1 MSEAAS
7 SDLAEAPQALRDP
20 LLRRGFTALT
30 PIQTAVLDPELQ
42 NRDLRLSS
50 QTGSGKTVALG
61 FLLADH
67 VAPSAEGRGPFA
79 IVLVPTR
86 ELAAQVQS
94 ELAWLFA
101 DLKARVISV
110 TGGMNP
116 YPERKALEAGAEVV
130 VGTPGRLLDHL
141 TRGSLDPAHLRA
153 LVLDEADQ
161 MLDLGFRDELEAI
174 VERLPAARRT
184 HLVSATFSREVVA
197 LADRLQKDAVAV
209 EGTRLG
215 AANHDI
221 EHIAHAVHPTERDA
235 AIVNLLLLA
244 PEERTLIFVRTRA
257 AATEVAQGLSESGF
271 SAAPM
276 TGEMEQR
283 ERTRTLDAFRNG
295 QLRILVATDVAARG
309 IDVADIGRVIH
320 ADPPENLEAL
330 THRSGRTGRAG
341 KKGTSIVLTS
351 PRGIDRVSQL
361 FRAARV
367 QPKWAPLPDADAI
380 RAAADQ
386 RLRRDLESSE
396 QEPPARLLTL
406 AASLLESSD
415 PVALVAR
422 LLGRTSYEGPCEP
435 RPITSV
441 SPRRDSAPRPRPA
454 AMGAPVGN
462 RRFVP
467 FRINWGERHGA
478 DPRRLLAMVCRRG
491 NVRGQDVG
499 AIQIGPT
506 QSSFEIEAS
515 VSDEFAR
522 SIRRPDPRDPRV
534 RIEPIDFDA
543 AAAASAPTAP
553 VMARRPPFR
562 KPRPAVVETGS
573 EE

>member
-7 SDLAEAPQALRDP
+7 SDLADAPQALREP

-61 FLLADH
+61 ILLASH
-67 VAPSAEGRGPFA
+67 VEPSPESRGPFA

-174 VERLPAARRT
+174 VERLPAERRT

-197 LADRLQKDAVAV
+197 LADRLQHDAVAV

-283 ERTRTLDAFRNG
+283 ERTRTLDAFRSG

-341 KKGTSIVLTS
+341 KKGTSIVLSS

-386 RLRRDLESSE
+386 RLRRDLEESD
-396 QEPPARLLTL
+396 QPNPPRLLAL
-406 AASLLESSD
+406 AASLLEGTD

-422 LLGRTSYEGPCEP
+422 LLGRTNYEGPCEP
-435 RPITSV
+435 RQITSV
-441 SPRRDSAPRPRPA
+441 SPRRDMAPRPRPA
-454 AMGAPVGN
+454 AVGGAPMGN

-534 RIEPIDFDA
+534 RIEPVDFDA
-543 AAAASAPTAP
+543 AASPAPA
-553 VMARRPPFR
+553 VARRPPFR
-562 KPRPAVVETGS
+562 KPRPAVIEAGS